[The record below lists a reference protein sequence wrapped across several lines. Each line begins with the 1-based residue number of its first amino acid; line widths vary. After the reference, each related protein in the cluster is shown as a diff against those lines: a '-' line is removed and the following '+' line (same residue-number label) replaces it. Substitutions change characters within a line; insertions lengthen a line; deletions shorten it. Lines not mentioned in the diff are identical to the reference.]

1 MAVDYLKTYLGI
13 DPNDY
18 SSMESRIRGEEPQ
31 ARTPVMMRQ
40 PMMMP
45 QQRSLGDIEA
55 MQMMPRQ
62 QPAPQPAP
70 QVDDRYQGLMDQIAA
85 LRSQIEGMQ
94 APTEQAPVGAEA
106 PVMADT
112 PTEVNMDDAREMF
125 YQSPEFKEYQ
135 RQTEGMAH
143 DMAYRPQNYTDPTTG
158 NTVSFQD
165 RSGLF
170 QDWYKNTYGRDLAV
184 EDNSF
189 RGSLG
194 SGLGGILDES
204 NSIQAPVG
212 TEQPPLGSNN
222 SFDYRQEMET
232 TPPERPN
239 YNSFRADPDTG
250 FLQISNPDAEGI
262 LKYGN
267 DPRRLE
273 FLKPQYD
280 EYLNLFDSLQARD
293 RYRHRLTPEGM
304 EKRRQEEARF
314 KELYN
319 MFGVIGTGG
328 AYTPMQLE
336 RDGSVLRSPEN
347 IQQLMANDVYSKYVI
362 DQPERTPPTQTE
374 MPTTYQAFNPI
385 TGKMETLPIPANMQM
400 PGMPL
405 PGISGIP
412 NPMTGETSEGMPYQ
426 PEPSPTP
433 GYDTLSPNQPT
444 QGLQAPPEIENRA
457 VGEPEPMPQAPAE
470 DIQASIDY
478 LAKLPK
484 MNIPQIPDIEE
495 IKRKM
500 AEANMN
506 FPEPVSYQD
515 QLQAI
520 RDLPPMN
527 QMPTREEIQMAMQNM
542 PTPTAPVSSM
552 PKFNLPQ
559 MQSFGLPQQIAGGRT
574 LMSDFSPR
582 NVMRMASG
590 GGIDKAIYDLKFKL
604 NGS

>member
-1 MAVDYLKTYLGI
+1 MAVDYLKTYLNI

-18 SSMESRIRGEEPQ
+18 SSMEARIRGEEPQ

-106 PVMADT
+106 PVMADE
-112 PTEVNMDDAREMF
+112 PSMMDEQDVFSSWRN
-125 YQSPEFKEYQ
+125 SPEKAAYDAKGMM
-135 RQTEGMAH
+135 QTA
-143 DMAYRPQNYTDPTTG
+143 DYRPQNYTDPVTG
-158 NTVSFQD
+158 QVFKLDD
-165 RSGLF
+165 RSGTF
-170 QDWYKNTYGRDLAV
+170 ADYYKKTYGRDLAV
-184 EDNSF
+184 EDDRF
-189 RGSLG
+189 RGSFG

-212 TEQPPLGSNN
+212 
-222 SFDYRQEMET
+222 
-232 TPPERPN
+232 
-239 YNSFRADPDTG
+239 
-250 FLQISNPDAEGI
+250 
-262 LKYGN
+262 
-267 DPRRLE
+267 
-273 FLKPQYD
+273 
-280 EYLNLFDSLQARD
+280 
-293 RYRHRLTPEGM
+293 
-304 EKRRQEEARF
+304 
-314 KELYN
+314 
-319 MFGVIGTGG
+319 
-328 AYTPMQLE
+328 
-336 RDGSVLRSPEN
+336 
-347 IQQLMANDVYSKYVI
+347 
-362 DQPERTPPTQTE
+362 
-374 MPTTYQAFNPI
+374 
-385 TGKMETLPIPANMQM
+385 
-400 PGMPL
+400 
-405 PGISGIP
+405 
-412 NPMTGETSEGMPYQ
+412 
-426 PEPSPTP
+426 
-433 GYDTLSPNQPT
+433 
-444 QGLQAPPEIENRA
+444 IENRA
-457 VGEPEPMPQAPAE
+457 VGEPQPIAQAPSKSPDRIAYDNVLEKQRQDYEQKIADGTVRNVFEEAKAPAE
-470 DIQASIDY
+470 DIQASINY
-478 LAKLPK
+478 LAGLPK

-506 FPEPVSYQD
+506 FPEPVSYPD

-582 NVMRMASG
+582 DVMRMAGG

>member
-18 SSMESRIRGEEPQ
+18 SAMEARIRGEEPQ
-31 ARTPVMMRQ
+31 AQAPIMMRQ

-45 QQRSLGDIEA
+45 QQKSLGDIEA

-85 LRSQIEGMQ
+85 LRSQIDALQ

-158 NTVSFQD
+158 STVSFQD

-189 RGSLG
+189 RGSLD
-194 SGLGGILDES
+194 SSLGGVLDES
-204 NSIQAPVG
+204 KRIQAPVG
-212 TEQPPLGSNN
+212 
-222 SFDYRQEMET
+222 
-232 TPPERPN
+232 
-239 YNSFRADPDTG
+239 
-250 FLQISNPDAEGI
+250 
-262 LKYGN
+262 
-267 DPRRLE
+267 
-273 FLKPQYD
+273 
-280 EYLNLFDSLQARD
+280 
-293 RYRHRLTPEGM
+293 
-304 EKRRQEEARF
+304 
-314 KELYN
+314 
-319 MFGVIGTGG
+319 
-328 AYTPMQLE
+328 
-336 RDGSVLRSPEN
+336 
-347 IQQLMANDVYSKYVI
+347 
-362 DQPERTPPTQTE
+362 
-374 MPTTYQAFNPI
+374 
-385 TGKMETLPIPANMQM
+385 
-400 PGMPL
+400 
-405 PGISGIP
+405 
-412 NPMTGETSEGMPYQ
+412 
-426 PEPSPTP
+426 
-433 GYDTLSPNQPT
+433 
-444 QGLQAPPEIENRA
+444 IENRA
-457 VGEPEPMPQAPAE
+457 VGEPTPFEDKNIFDLRQETESMVNPYNELPTTQPMPQAPSQ
-470 DIQASIDY
+470 DIQQSIDY

-506 FPEPVSYQD
+506 FPEPVSYPD

-582 NVMRMASG
+582 DVMRMAGG

>member
-1 MAVDYLKTYLGI
+1 
-13 DPNDY
+13 
-18 SSMESRIRGEEPQ
+18 
-31 ARTPVMMRQ
+31 MMRQ

-55 MQMMPRQ
+55 MQLIPRQ

-158 NTVSFQD
+158 STVSFQD

-189 RGSLG
+189 RGSLD
-194 SGLGGILDES
+194 SSLGGVLDES
-204 NSIQAPVG
+204 KRIQAPVG
-212 TEQPPLGSNN
+212 
-222 SFDYRQEMET
+222 
-232 TPPERPN
+232 
-239 YNSFRADPDTG
+239 
-250 FLQISNPDAEGI
+250 
-262 LKYGN
+262 
-267 DPRRLE
+267 
-273 FLKPQYD
+273 
-280 EYLNLFDSLQARD
+280 
-293 RYRHRLTPEGM
+293 
-304 EKRRQEEARF
+304 
-314 KELYN
+314 
-319 MFGVIGTGG
+319 
-328 AYTPMQLE
+328 
-336 RDGSVLRSPEN
+336 
-347 IQQLMANDVYSKYVI
+347 
-362 DQPERTPPTQTE
+362 
-374 MPTTYQAFNPI
+374 
-385 TGKMETLPIPANMQM
+385 
-400 PGMPL
+400 
-405 PGISGIP
+405 
-412 NPMTGETSEGMPYQ
+412 
-426 PEPSPTP
+426 
-433 GYDTLSPNQPT
+433 
-444 QGLQAPPEIENRA
+444 IENRA
-457 VGEPEPMPQAPAE
+457 VGEPTPFEDKNIFDLRQETESMVNPYNELPTTQPMPQAPSQ

-506 FPEPVSYQD
+506 FPEPISYPD

-520 RDLPPMN
+520 RDLPPMT
-527 QMPTREEIQMAMQNM
+527 QMPTREEIQIAMQNIPTPRPAPAPAPAQTIQEKIQAIIQNI
-542 PTPTAPVSSM
+542 PTPTAPASSM

-559 MQSFGLPQQIAGGRT
+559 MQSFGLPQKIGGGRT

>member
-18 SSMESRIRGEEPQ
+18 SSMEARIRGEEPQ

-94 APTEQAPVGAEA
+94 APVVEEA
-106 PVMADT
+106 PVMA
-112 PTEVNMDDAREMF
+112 
-125 YQSPEFKEYQ
+125 
-135 RQTEGMAH
+135 
-143 DMAYRPQNYTDPTTG
+143 
-158 NTVSFQD
+158 
-165 RSGLF
+165 
-170 QDWYKNTYGRDLAV
+170 
-184 EDNSF
+184 
-189 RGSLG
+189 
-194 SGLGGILDES
+194 
-204 NSIQAPVG
+204 
-212 TEQPPLGSNN
+212 
-222 SFDYRQEMET
+222 
-232 TPPERPN
+232 
-239 YNSFRADPDTG
+239 
-250 FLQISNPDAEGI
+250 
-262 LKYGN
+262 
-267 DPRRLE
+267 
-273 FLKPQYD
+273 
-280 EYLNLFDSLQARD
+280 
-293 RYRHRLTPEGM
+293 
-304 EKRRQEEARF
+304 
-314 KELYN
+314 
-319 MFGVIGTGG
+319 
-328 AYTPMQLE
+328 
-336 RDGSVLRSPEN
+336 
-347 IQQLMANDVYSKYVI
+347 
-362 DQPERTPPTQTE
+362 
-374 MPTTYQAFNPI
+374 
-385 TGKMETLPIPANMQM
+385 
-400 PGMPL
+400 
-405 PGISGIP
+405 
-412 NPMTGETSEGMPYQ
+412 
-426 PEPSPTP
+426 PTP
-433 GYDTLSPNQPT
+433 AVVEAPT
-444 QGLQAPPEIENRA
+444 PAPAVMSEPFQAPPEIENRA
-457 VGEPEPMPQAPAE
+457 VGEPEPIPQAPAE
-470 DIQASIDY
+470 DIQASINY
-478 LAKLPK
+478 LAGLPK

-506 FPEPVSYQD
+506 FPEPVSYPD

-542 PTPTAPVSSM
+542 PTPTAPASSM

-559 MQSFGLPQQIAGGRT
+559 MQSFGLPQKIGGGRT

>member
-18 SSMESRIRGEEPQ
+18 SAMEARIRGEEPQ

-45 QQRSLGDIEA
+45 QQRSLGDMEA
-55 MQMMPRQ
+55 MQLIPRQ

-112 PTEVNMDDAREMF
+112 PTEVNMDDARKMF
-125 YQSPEFKEYQ
+125 YESPEFKEYQ
-135 RQTEGMAH
+135 RQTEGMGH
-143 DMAYRPQNYTDPTTG
+143 TMEYNPSNYTDPTTG
-158 NTVSFQD
+158 STVSFQD

-194 SGLGGILDES
+194 SGLGGILDEKIQSIS

-212 TEQPPLGSNN
+212 
-222 SFDYRQEMET
+222 
-232 TPPERPN
+232 
-239 YNSFRADPDTG
+239 
-250 FLQISNPDAEGI
+250 
-262 LKYGN
+262 
-267 DPRRLE
+267 
-273 FLKPQYD
+273 
-280 EYLNLFDSLQARD
+280 
-293 RYRHRLTPEGM
+293 
-304 EKRRQEEARF
+304 
-314 KELYN
+314 
-319 MFGVIGTGG
+319 
-328 AYTPMQLE
+328 
-336 RDGSVLRSPEN
+336 
-347 IQQLMANDVYSKYVI
+347 
-362 DQPERTPPTQTE
+362 
-374 MPTTYQAFNPI
+374 
-385 TGKMETLPIPANMQM
+385 
-400 PGMPL
+400 
-405 PGISGIP
+405 
-412 NPMTGETSEGMPYQ
+412 
-426 PEPSPTP
+426 
-433 GYDTLSPNQPT
+433 
-444 QGLQAPPEIENRA
+444 IENRA
-457 VGEPEPMPQAPAE
+457 VGEPQPMPYIDPYKQGDNYVTDDAIYNPTGGRNVFEEAKAPAE

-484 MNIPQIPDIEE
+484 MNIPQIPDMEE
-495 IKRKM
+495 IRRKM

-515 QLQAI
+515 QLQSI
-520 RDLPPMN
+520 RDIPQPNLQNNFMGN
-527 QMPTREEIQMAMQNM
+527 SARNVMSQIQQ
-542 PTPTAPVSSM
+542 
-552 PKFNLPQ
+552 PQ
-559 MQSFGLPQQIAGGRT
+559 MQSVGRPSMPMSGGFRPEFRAG
-574 LMSDFSPR
+574 
-582 NVMRMASG
+582 G

>member
-1 MAVDYLKTYLGI
+1 MAVDYLKNYLNI

-18 SSMESRIRGEEPQ
+18 SAMQSRIAG
-31 ARTPVMMRQ
+31 TPVVDDQFARRDSS
-40 PMMMP
+40 PSVNSLRNFGMP

-85 LRSQIEGMQ
+85 LRSQIDALQ

-106 PVMADT
+106 PVMADE
-112 PTEVNMDDAREMF
+112 PSMMDEQDVFSSWRN
-125 YQSPEFKEYQ
+125 SPEKAAYDAKGFG
-135 RQTEGMAH
+135 QTM
-143 DMAYRPQNYTDPTTG
+143 DYRPQNYTDPVTG
-158 NTVSFQD
+158 QVFKLDD
-165 RSGLF
+165 RSGTF
-170 QDWYKNTYGRDLAV
+170 ADYYKKTYGRDLTV
-184 EDNSF
+184 EDDRF
-189 RGSLG
+189 RGSFG

-212 TEQPPLGSNN
+212 
-222 SFDYRQEMET
+222 
-232 TPPERPN
+232 
-239 YNSFRADPDTG
+239 
-250 FLQISNPDAEGI
+250 
-262 LKYGN
+262 
-267 DPRRLE
+267 
-273 FLKPQYD
+273 
-280 EYLNLFDSLQARD
+280 
-293 RYRHRLTPEGM
+293 
-304 EKRRQEEARF
+304 
-314 KELYN
+314 
-319 MFGVIGTGG
+319 
-328 AYTPMQLE
+328 
-336 RDGSVLRSPEN
+336 
-347 IQQLMANDVYSKYVI
+347 
-362 DQPERTPPTQTE
+362 
-374 MPTTYQAFNPI
+374 
-385 TGKMETLPIPANMQM
+385 
-400 PGMPL
+400 
-405 PGISGIP
+405 
-412 NPMTGETSEGMPYQ
+412 
-426 PEPSPTP
+426 
-433 GYDTLSPNQPT
+433 
-444 QGLQAPPEIENRA
+444 IENRA
-457 VGEPEPMPQAPAE
+457 VGEPQPMPYIDPYKQGDNYVTDDAIYNPTGGRNVFEEAKAPAE

-506 FPEPVSYQD
+506 FPEPVSYPD

>member
-18 SSMESRIRGEEPQ
+18 SSMEARIRGEEPQ

-85 LRSQIEGMQ
+85 LRSQIDALQ

-106 PVMADT
+106 PVMADE
-112 PTEVNMDDAREMF
+112 PSMMDEQDVFSSWRN
-125 YQSPEFKEYQ
+125 SPEKAAYDAKGMM
-135 RQTEGMAH
+135 QTA
-143 DMAYRPQNYTDPTTG
+143 DYRPQNYTDPVTG
-158 NTVSFQD
+158 QVFKLDD
-165 RSGLF
+165 RSGTF
-170 QDWYKNTYGRDLAV
+170 ADYYKKTYGRDLAV
-184 EDNSF
+184 EDVRFPGSF
-189 RGSLG
+189 G

-212 TEQPPLGSNN
+212 
-222 SFDYRQEMET
+222 
-232 TPPERPN
+232 
-239 YNSFRADPDTG
+239 
-250 FLQISNPDAEGI
+250 
-262 LKYGN
+262 
-267 DPRRLE
+267 
-273 FLKPQYD
+273 
-280 EYLNLFDSLQARD
+280 
-293 RYRHRLTPEGM
+293 
-304 EKRRQEEARF
+304 
-314 KELYN
+314 
-319 MFGVIGTGG
+319 
-328 AYTPMQLE
+328 
-336 RDGSVLRSPEN
+336 
-347 IQQLMANDVYSKYVI
+347 
-362 DQPERTPPTQTE
+362 
-374 MPTTYQAFNPI
+374 
-385 TGKMETLPIPANMQM
+385 
-400 PGMPL
+400 
-405 PGISGIP
+405 
-412 NPMTGETSEGMPYQ
+412 
-426 PEPSPTP
+426 
-433 GYDTLSPNQPT
+433 
-444 QGLQAPPEIENRA
+444 IENRA
-457 VGEPEPMPQAPAE
+457 VGEPQPMPYIDPYKQGDNYVTDDAIYNPTGGRNVFEEAKAPAE

-484 MNIPQIPDIEE
+484 MNIPQIPDMEE

-506 FPEPVSYQD
+506 FPEPVSYPD

-520 RDLPPMN
+520 RNLPPMN

-582 NVMRMASG
+582 NVMRMANG